1 MDNYIEKKNTFG
13 AVGCI
18 NDPKDGIHTQE
29 KNITCEEEIIYQS
42 QFCGGTRMKL
52 KLQLC

>member
-1 MDNYIEKKNTFG
+1 MKYKKNITFG

-18 NDPKDGIHTQE
+18 NDPKNGIHT
-29 KNITCEEEIIYQS
+29 KNNITCEEEIIYQS
-42 QFCGGTRMKL
+42 QFCGRTRMKL

>member
-1 MDNYIEKKNTFG
+1 MDDYIEKNTFG

-29 KNITCEEEIIYQS
+29 KNITHAK
-42 QFCGGTRMKL
+42 RKL
-52 KLQLC
+52 FINHNFVVEQE